1 MIIAVAQ
8 SIILI
13 VAVAVCAACA
23 WGIFRADRLTG
34 IVKDIMD
41 KRWGMYIAVGVRVV
55 LGTALIIA
63 ASGSRLPIVFMV
75 IGSLSLLAA
84 AVLPFLGRARIRALL
99 GWIERGGSLL
109 MRVWL
114 VFGFLF
120 GAFLI
125 YGIT

>member
-13 VAVAVCAACA
+13 VAVAVCAASA

-41 KRWGMYIAVGVRVV
+41 KRWGMYIAVGVRVL

-84 AVLPFLGRARIRALL
+84 AVLPFLGRARIRALI
-99 GWIERGGSLL
+99 GWIESRGSLL

-114 VFGFLF
+114 VFGLLF